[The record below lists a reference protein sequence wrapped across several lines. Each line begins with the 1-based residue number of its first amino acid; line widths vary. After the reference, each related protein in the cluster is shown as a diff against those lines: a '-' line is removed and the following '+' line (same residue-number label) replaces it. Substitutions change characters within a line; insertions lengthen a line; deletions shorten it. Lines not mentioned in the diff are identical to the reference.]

1 MIEWHEFVAKQ
12 KEAELAAIIEQ
23 ENLKNAETRKFVEY
37 CFRDG
42 VIKTTGTDI
51 DKILP
56 PMSMFDRARSQKKSS
71 VIEKLKN
78 FFDKFFGIGK

>member
-1 MIEWHEFVAKQ
+1 MNSKKYRRTSTNTTISIFY
-12 KEAELAAIIEQ
+12 EQ

-56 PMSMFDRARSQKKSS
+56 SMSRFGDARAKKKSS

>member
-1 MIEWHEFVAKQ
+1 MGEERSIVMSQ
-12 KEAELAAIIEQ
+12 NLEQ